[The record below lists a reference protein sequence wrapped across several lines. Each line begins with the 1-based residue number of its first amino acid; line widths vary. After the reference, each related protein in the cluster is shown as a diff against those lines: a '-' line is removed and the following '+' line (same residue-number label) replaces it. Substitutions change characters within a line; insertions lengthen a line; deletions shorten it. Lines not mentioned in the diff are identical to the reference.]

1 MENPARTGSVMQRD
15 VWAQWPRSG
24 YTPWEARGGVLPRPD
39 LGTASRHDEGFFPR
53 RLRGCPFPC
62 RWPERAACLLTLSR
76 SLEAAPGT
84 GRTLGTVLR
93 EPLSAAG
100 NQTLREGSLS
110 SCKRRRRRWARRRH
124 QQDPRPSPP
133 SPRQPPR
140 APRGYRMA
148 TTLTQPR
155 ARREGGVSPMPH
167 SFIGKGTWVGVLGP
181 LVARQ
186 GCPRSAEWGESSRR
200 MVYY

>member
-1 MENPARTGSVMQRD
+1 MQRD

-110 SCKRRRRRWARRRH
+110 SRKRAGVDVGGAGGLVGGISRTPGLPLPHPASLRV
-124 QQDPRPSPP
+124 P
-133 SPRQPPR
+133 
-140 APRGYRMA
+140 PRGYRMA

-155 ARREGGVSPMPH
+155 ARGEGGVSPMPH

>member
-15 VWAQWPRSG
+15 VWARWPRSG

-110 SCKRRRRRWARRRH
+110 SRKRVGVGVGGAGGLVGGISRTPGLPLPHPASLRVPPGVTGWPPHSHSPGQGGRAG
-124 QQDPRPSPP
+124 SPP
-133 SPRQPPR
+133 CL
-140 APRGYRMA
+140 
-148 TTLTQPR
+148 TLSSG
-155 ARREGGVSPMPH
+155 REPG
-167 SFIGKGTWVGVLGP
+167 
-181 LVARQ
+181 
-186 GCPRSAEWGESSRR
+186 WGSWGLL
-200 MVYY
+200 

>member
-1 MENPARTGSVMQRD
+1 MQRD

-110 SCKRRRRRWARRRH
+110 SRKRAGVGVGGAGGLVGGISRTPGLPLPHPASLRV
-124 QQDPRPSPP
+124 P
-133 SPRQPPR
+133 
-140 APRGYRMA
+140 PRGYRMA

-155 ARREGGVSPMPH
+155 ARGEGEVSPMPH

-181 LVARQ
+181 LLARQ

>member
-39 LGTASRHDEGFFPR
+39 LGTTSRHDKGFFPR

-62 RWPERAACLLTLSR
+62 RWPELAACLLTLSR
-76 SLEAAPGT
+76 SLEVAPGT

-110 SCKRRRRRWARRRH
+110 SRKRAGVDVGGAGGLVGGISRTPGLPLPHPASLRVPPGVAGWPPHSHSPGQGGRAG
-124 QQDPRPSPP
+124 SPP
-133 SPRQPPR
+133 CL
-140 APRGYRMA
+140 
-148 TTLTQPR
+148 TLSSG
-155 ARREGGVSPMPH
+155 REPG
-167 SFIGKGTWVGVLGP
+167 
-181 LVARQ
+181 
-186 GCPRSAEWGESSRR
+186 WGSWGLS
-200 MVYY
+200 